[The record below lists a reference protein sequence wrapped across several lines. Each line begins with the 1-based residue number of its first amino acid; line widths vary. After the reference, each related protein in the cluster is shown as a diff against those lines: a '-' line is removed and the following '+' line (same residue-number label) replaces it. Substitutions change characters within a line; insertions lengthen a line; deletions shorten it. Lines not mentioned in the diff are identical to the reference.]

1 MSAPEKHAAVYI
13 LASRRNGTLYTG
25 VTSNLLRRVW
35 EHKNG
40 RVEGFTRNYG
50 VSILVYCEWHDDIRS
65 AIEREKQ
72 IKKWRRSWKLAMIE
86 RENPEWRDLSEDFPF
101 VVFAFSGEEEC
112 KGGKQE
118 ESLESGFPLSR
129 E

>member
-1 MSAPEKHAAVYI
+1 MMMAAPEKHAAVYI

-35 EHKNG
+35 QHKNG
-40 RVEGFTRNYG
+40 LCGGFTWQYDVFN
-50 VSILVYCEWHDDIRS
+50 LVYCEWHDDIRS

-72 IKKWRRSWKLAMIE
+72 IKKWRRSWKIEMIE

-101 VVFAFSGEEEC
+101 EVFAFSEGED
-112 KGGKQE
+112 GKE
-118 ESLESGFPLSR
+118 
-129 E
+129 